1 MNSVGKRRAYDAN
14 SALEESPSDDEV
26 AEEKVD
32 PETERRMNEMRQARL
47 VNHVA
52 VNLGRGSRT
61 RAPSR
66 VIREGGG
73 INSRRS

>member
-1 MNSVGKRRAYDAN
+1 MGQRRAYDAKC
-14 SALEESPSDDEV
+14 ALEESPSDEEV
-26 AEEKVD
+26 AVD
-32 PETERRMNEMRQARL
+32 PETVRRMNEMRQARL

-52 VNLGRGSRT
+52 VNLGRSSRA

-73 INSRRS
+73 IRSRR